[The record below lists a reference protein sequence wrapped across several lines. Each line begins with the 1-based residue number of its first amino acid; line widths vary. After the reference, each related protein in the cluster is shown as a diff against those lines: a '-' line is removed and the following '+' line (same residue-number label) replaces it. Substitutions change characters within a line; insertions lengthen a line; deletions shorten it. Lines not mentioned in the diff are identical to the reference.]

1 MRDVLKFNEFIELLY
16 QFLSRHF
23 NASDFLREFNYPIKN
38 ITAPNEL
45 INAVMISSI
54 FYIWI
59 IMFSVKKRFSN
70 LYKEIL
76 DSFLELIW
84 NRSQQFKDTYKNFE
98 NFVLIINADFNKYDN
113 ALSDEKDPI
122 FKLCSSFLNYL
133 FNREITDVRALF
145 HISSYFF
152 ETSKVYDK
160 IFGNIKLKLEN

>member
-1 MRDVLKFNEFIELLY
+1 MKDTLKFNEFIELLY
-16 QFLSRHF
+16 QSLSRHF
-23 NASDFLREFNYPIKN
+23 KSSNFLKGINYPIKN
-38 ITAPNEL
+38 MASQDEL
-45 INAVMISSI
+45 INAITISSV

-59 IMFSVKKRFSN
+59 IMFSVKKCFGN

-98 NFVLIINADFNKYDN
+98 NFILIINADFNKYDS
-113 ALSDEKDPI
+113 ALQDKKDPI

-145 HISSYFF
+145 HISSYFY